1 MIDKLA
7 DALKRG
13 RVADLEV
20 ARYVYLLSN
29 TDAGAAE
36 INAEL
41 PKHGMAPLSKGYLSK
56 LKTVYTLWCVERGKT
71 EEELAPV
78 GITKLYLCRKH
89 PDLLEDALTL
99 TDDELEERLKGAERD
114 KAGNQPWKTLRLPE
128 SVYANLE
135 VALAYM
141 RDSTK
146 SQVTMLQFVE
156 IVSELIVNQ
165 KPAALLD
172 LWKDAHGELRQ

>member
-41 PKHGMAPLSKGYLSK
+41 PKYGMAPLSKGYLSK

-71 EEELAPV
+71 EEELAPI
-78 GITKLYLCRKH
+78 GITKLYLCRNH
-89 PDLLEDALTL
+89 PDLLEESLNL
-99 TDDELEERLKGAERD
+99 TDDELADRIRD
-114 KAGNQPWKTLRLPE
+114 KPAKDESFKSLRLPE
-128 SVYANLE
+128 SVHANLE

-141 RDSTK
+141 RESTK
-146 SQVTMLQFVE
+146 YQVTMVQFVE
-156 IVSELIVNQ
+156 ILAELIVKQ
-165 KPAALLD
+165 QPKALAD
-172 LWKDAHGELRQ
+172 LWKDAHGELGQ

>member
-7 DALKRG
+7 EAIKRG

-41 PKHGMAPLSKGYLSK
+41 PKHGLATMSKGHLSK

-71 EEELAPV
+71 EEELAPI
-78 GITKLYLCRKH
+78 GITKLYLCRNH
-89 PDLLEDALTL
+89 PDLLEEALTL

-114 KAGNQPWKTLRLPE
+114 KAGNEPFKSIRLPE
-128 SVYANLE
+128 SVHIRLE
-135 VALAYM
+135 IALAHM

-146 SQVTMLQFVE
+146 YPVTMTQFVE
-156 IVSELIVNQ
+156 ILAELMVKQ
-165 KPAALLD
+165 ESKVLAD
-172 LWKDAHGELRQ
+172 LWKEAHGE